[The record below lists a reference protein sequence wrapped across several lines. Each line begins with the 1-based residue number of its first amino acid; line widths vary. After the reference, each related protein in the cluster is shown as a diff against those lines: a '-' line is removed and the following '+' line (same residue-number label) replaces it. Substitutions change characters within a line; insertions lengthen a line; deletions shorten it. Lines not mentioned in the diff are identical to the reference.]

1 MHPHNIHNKG
11 YQFSELVEAYAPLKS
26 FIIENKSGK
35 STIDFA
41 NPEGVKALNK
51 ALLKAYYDV
60 KFWDIPKGYL
70 CPPVPGRA
78 DYLWALYDL
87 IQETT
92 NLSDKQIK
100 GLDLGTGANII
111 YPLIGRGMFEWQFVG
126 TEVDDIAIENG
137 IHILKENK
145 IKPKSISIRK
155 QENPNAFFK
164 GIFRKDDYFTFCMC
178 NPPFH
183 KSAEEARKGSQRKV
197 KNLTGKSEVVL
208 NFGGQNSELWCKGGE
223 LSFITSMMSE
233 SVEFKDKVVWFTS
246 LVSKHEN
253 VRQLLKHL
261 KSVGPSDSRIIDM
274 GQGQKKSRLIAW
286 TFIKNKK

>member
-1 MHPHNIHNKG
+1 MHQNNIHKKG
-11 YQFSELVEAYAPLKS
+11 YHFKELIEAYGPLKS
-26 FIIENKSGK
+26 FVISNKEGK

-41 NPEGVKALNK
+41 NPDAVKALNK

-78 DYLWALYDL
+78 DYIWAINDL

-92 NLSDKQIK
+92 NLEDHQIK
-100 GLDLGTGANII
+100 GLDIGSGANII
-111 YPLIGRGMFEWQFVG
+111 YPLIGRGIFDWQFVG
-126 TEVDDIAIENG
+126 TEIDDIAIENAVT
-137 IHILKENK
+137 ILKENK
-145 IKPKSISIRK
+145 IRPKSISIRK
-155 QENPNAFFK
+155 QENTNDFFK
-164 GIFRKDDYFTFCMC
+164 GIFRKDDYFAFSMC

-183 KSAEEARKGSQRKV
+183 KSAEEALKGSQRKV

-208 NFGGQNSELWCKGGE
+208 NFGGTNKELWCEGGE
-223 LSFITSMMSE
+223 LSFISSMITE
-233 SVEFKDKVVWFTS
+233 SVNFKNNVVWFTS

-253 VRQLLKHL
+253 VRPLLKHL
-261 KSVGPSDSRIIDM
+261 KTVTPADSRIIDM

-286 TFIKNKK
+286 TFVKKK